1 MHLAVCDDNIA
12 DRKQLERLLGRES
25 DRRLNTTGVLYV
37 DSFGNR
43 DAILTTPMIYDGLF
57 IDMTE
62 DGNDAVEIAGKLREA
77 GSVLPIVFCC
87 SRIDYRKSP
96 SLPDNCFFLDKPI
109 HPAELAAMCDRLF
122 AIKKSQVKRYE
133 FRSLTETFYLEEK
146 DIMYAWPVD
155 DQTVRIRLTDGSEK
169 TSVSTLLNFCANLGF
184 DVDSSNRG
192 IVKADI
198 GYIRVSPSGLLAMIG
213 CSYAVSLKHVAKI
226 GFFDLTMT
234 DGHKFRIAPSSR
246 RTLQDAK
253 NAAKE

>member
-1 MHLAVCDDNIA
+1 M
-12 DRKQLERLLGRES
+12 R
-25 DRRLNTTGVLYV
+25 
-37 DSFGNR
+37 
-43 DAILTTPMIYDGLF
+43 
-57 IDMTE
+57 
-62 DGNDAVEIAGKLREA
+62 
-77 GSVLPIVFCC
+77 
-87 SRIDYRKSP
+87 
-96 SLPDNCFFLDKPI
+96 
-109 HPAELAAMCDRLF
+109 PAL

-198 GYIRVSPSGLLAMIG
+198 GYIRINPSGLLAMIG

>member
-12 DRKQLERLLGRES
+12 DRKQMERLLGRES
-25 DRRLNTTGVLYV
+25 DRRQNTTGVLYV

-62 DGNDAVEIAGKLREA
+62 DGSDAVEIAGKLREA
-77 GSVLPIVFCC
+77 GSILPIVFCC

-109 HPAELAAMCDRLF
+109 NPSELAAMCDRLLE
-122 AIKKSQVKRYE
+122 IRESQVKRYE

-146 DIMYAWPVD
+146 DIMYAWPED
-155 DQTVRIRLTDGSEK
+155 EQTVRIRLTDGSEK
-169 TSVSTLLNFCANLGF
+169 TSISSLLNFCANLGF
-184 DVDSSNRG
+184 DVDSSTRG
-192 IVKADI
+192 ILKADI
-198 GYIRVSPSGLLAMIG
+198 GYIRISPSGLLAMIG
-213 CSYAVSLKHVAKI
+213 CSCAVSLKHVAKI
-226 GFFDLTMT
+226 GFFGLTMA
-234 DGHKFRIAPSSR
+234 DGHKFRISPSSR

-253 NAAKE
+253 NALTD

>member
-12 DRKQLERLLGRES
+12 DRKQMERLLGRES
-25 DRRLNTTGVLYV
+25 DRRQNTTGVLYV

-96 SLPDNCFFLDKPI
+96 SLPDNCFFLDKPV

-198 GYIRVSPSGLLAMIG
+198 GYIRISPSGLLAMIG

>member
-12 DRKQLERLLGRES
+12 DRKQMERLLGRES
-25 DRRLNTTGVLYV
+25 DRRQNTTGVLYV

-62 DGNDAVEIAGKLREA
+62 DGSDAVEIAGKLREA
-77 GSVLPIVFCC
+77 GSILPIVFCC

-96 SLPDNCFFLDKPI
+96 SLPDNCFFLDKPV

>member
-12 DRKQLERLLGRES
+12 DRKQMERLLGRES
-25 DRRLNTTGVLYV
+25 DRRQNTTGVLYV

-62 DGNDAVEIAGKLREA
+62 DGSDAVEIAGKLREA

-96 SLPDNCFFLDKPI
+96 SLPDNCFFLDKPV

>member
-12 DRKQLERLLGRES
+12 DRKQMERLLGRES
-25 DRRLNTTGVLYV
+25 DRRQNTTGVLYV

-62 DGNDAVEIAGKLREA
+62 DGSDAVEIAGKLREA
-77 GSVLPIVFCC
+77 GSILPIVFCC

-96 SLPDNCFFLDKPI
+96 SLPDNCFFLGKPV

-198 GYIRVSPSGLLAMIG
+198 GYIRISPSGLLAMIG

>member
-12 DRKQLERLLGRES
+12 DRKQMERLLGRES
-25 DRRLNTTGVLYV
+25 DRRQNTTGVLYV

-96 SLPDNCFFLDKPI
+96 SLPDNCFFLDKPV

>member
-12 DRKQLERLLGRES
+12 DRKQMERLLGRES
-25 DRRLNTTGVLYV
+25 DRRQNTTGVLYV

-96 SLPDNCFFLDKPI
+96 SLPDNCFFLDKPV

-253 NAAKE
+253 NVAKE